1 MPRLEKNPLG
11 FLHERGGGEELVSAP
26 AEHLSYTPEEAT
38 RRDRFNSAL
47 VSYTYLHW
55 LQTGASRTISA
66 YAFKLAIKH
75 GEVLSDMGLQG
86 EHEQGEAHLSTLL
99 SAPPS
104 APDEGR

>member
-1 MPRLEKNPLG
+1 MPRLDKNPLG
-11 FLHERGGGEELVSAP
+11 FLWERSSGEERAP
-26 AEHLSYTPEEAT
+26 QPVEHLSYTPEEAT

-55 LQTGASRTISA
+55 LQTGASRTTSA

-75 GEVLSDMGLQG
+75 GEVLSDMELQG
-86 EHEQGEAHLSTLL
+86 EHEQGEAQLSTLL

-104 APDEGR
+104 GPDEGR